1 MVRAENTVRPRGP
14 PGQFPASDLH
24 LVRHGALIGLMSL
37 TRSGPMDI
45 VLIAAGCLLMAL
57 GLMMAANRNGYVTF
71 IVGPR
76 SVVTLAAMTAV
87 IAFWLLRASH

>member
-1 MVRAENTVRPRGP
+1 
-14 PGQFPASDLH
+14 
-24 LVRHGALIGLMSL
+24 
-37 TRSGPMDI
+37 MDM

-76 SVVTLAAMTAV
+76 SVLMLAAMIAL
-87 IAFWLLRASH
+87 IAFWLLRGAH